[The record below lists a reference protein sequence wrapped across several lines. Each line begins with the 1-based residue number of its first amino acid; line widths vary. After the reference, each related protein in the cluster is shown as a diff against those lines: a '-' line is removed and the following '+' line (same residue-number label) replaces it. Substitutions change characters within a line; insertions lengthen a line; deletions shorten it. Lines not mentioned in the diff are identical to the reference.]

1 MKVYEQITDLI
12 GSTPLVKLKN
22 YSANRKLEA
31 TVLAKVEFF
40 NPAGSVKDRI
50 AKAMLDDAEAKGLLK
65 PDSVIIEPTS
75 GNTGIGLASV
85 AASRGYKTILTM
97 PETMSVERRNLLKA
111 YGAQLVLTD
120 GAKGMKGAIEKA
132 QELAAQTPNSF
143 IPSQFTNP
151 ANPAAHLA
159 TTGPEIWNDTDGKVD
174 IFVAGV
180 GTGGTLSGVGAY
192 LKSQNPDVK
201 VVAVEPAGSPVL
213 SKGNRKEYETYGAGF
228 FGVLTGAK
236 VTGLDIYGAR
246 IEITTTEP
254 CFAAPIAGL
263 ADDSDISDCIIK
275 DTYVSLTDSA
285 KMWGT
290 GGIAGFGSGNLDNI
304 TTDVTLVCVDTD
316 AAVRDEQFMGGAYA
330 AGFLNIRNCS
340 ITIDG
345 YDSDHGYV
353 HDGGLVGMYMVYP
366 LELSKTYQ
374 GEVLNNKVKG
384 MITFFEDNTDRRA
397 YCQANMGEV
406 MNWTYAYSGFTSDFK
421 RNETYDYSVTLLPE
435 MCSNPSYSDTVTEAT
450 AADFG
455 YTTHTCSTCGYTYSD
470 TYTIHEHKVDNYSVV
485 KEAASTDKKDGI
497 EAGTCSLCNQTVY
510 REYAA
515 NVVTD
520 DNTQATDNKASGTA
534 VKKGMKESTAVF
546 AVILVVIVVVII
558 ITVVMMV
565 QNNKRKRRYNRR
577 R

>member
-1 MKVYEQITDLI
+1 M
-12 GSTPLVKLKN
+12 
-22 YSANRKLEA
+22 
-31 TVLAKVEFF
+31 TVTE
-40 NPAGSVKDRI
+40 
-50 AKAMLDDAEAKGLLK
+50 
-65 PDSVIIEPTS
+65 
-75 GNTGIGLASV
+75 
-85 AASRGYKTILTM
+85 
-97 PETMSVERRNLLKA
+97 
-111 YGAQLVLTD
+111 
-120 GAKGMKGAIEKA
+120 
-132 QELAAQTPNSF
+132 
-143 IPSQFTNP
+143 
-151 ANPAAHLA
+151 
-159 TTGPEIWNDTDGKVD
+159 
-174 IFVAGV
+174 
-180 GTGGTLSGVGAY
+180 
-192 LKSQNPDVK
+192 
-201 VVAVEPAGSPVL
+201 
-213 SKGNRKEYETYGAGF
+213 KEYETYGAGF
-228 FGVLTGAK
+228 FGVLKDSK
-236 VTGLDIYGAR
+236 VIGLNIYGAR
-246 IEITTTEP
+246 VEVTSTEP
-254 CFAAPIAGL
+254 CFAAPVAGL
-263 ADDSDISDCIIK
+263 ADNSDISDCMIK

-345 YDSDHGYV
+345 YVQTTDMCMMADLSECIWYIHW
-353 HDGGLVGMYMVYP
+353 
-366 LELSKTYQ
+366 ELSKTYQ

-435 MCSNPSYSDTVTEAT
+435 MCSNPSYTDTVTEAT

-470 TYTIHEHKVDNYSVV
+470 KYTIHEHKVDNYSVV
-485 KEAASTDKKDGI
+485 KEATGTDKKDGI

-520 DNTQATDNKASGTA
+520 DNTQTTDNKVSDVNG
-534 VKKGMKESTAVF
+534 KKESNSIV
-546 AVILVVIVVVII
+546 VIFVVIVVVIVAI
-558 ITVVMMV
+558 IIVTVVIMA
-565 QNNKRKRRYNRR
+565 QNNKRKRRHNRQRR
-577 R
+577 RR

>member
-1 MKVYEQITDLI
+1 M
-12 GSTPLVKLKN
+12 
-22 YSANRKLEA
+22 
-31 TVLAKVEFF
+31 
-40 NPAGSVKDRI
+40 
-50 AKAMLDDAEAKGLLK
+50 
-65 PDSVIIEPTS
+65 
-75 GNTGIGLASV
+75 
-85 AASRGYKTILTM
+85 
-97 PETMSVERRNLLKA
+97 
-111 YGAQLVLTD
+111 
-120 GAKGMKGAIEKA
+120 
-132 QELAAQTPNSF
+132 
-143 IPSQFTNP
+143 
-151 ANPAAHLA
+151 
-159 TTGPEIWNDTDGKVD
+159 
-174 IFVAGV
+174 
-180 GTGGTLSGVGAY
+180 
-192 LKSQNPDVK
+192 
-201 VVAVEPAGSPVL
+201 
-213 SKGNRKEYETYGAGF
+213 
-228 FGVLTGAK
+228 
-236 VTGLDIYGAR
+236 
-246 IEITTTEP
+246 
-254 CFAAPIAGL
+254 
-263 ADDSDISDCIIK
+263 
-275 DTYVSLTDSA
+275 SLTDSA

-450 AADFG
+450 ATDFG

-470 TYTIHEHKVDNYSVV
+470 KYTIHEHKVDNYSVV
-485 KEAASTDKKDGI
+485 KEATGTDKKDGI

-520 DNTQATDNKASGTA
+520 DSEQTAGNKASDSQS
-534 VKKGMKESTAVF
+534 KKGLSESTAVF
-546 AVILVVIVVVII
+546 TIIVVVIVAIII
-558 ITVVMMV
+558 ITVVIMV
-565 QNNKRKRRYNRR
+565 QNNKKKRRHNRKRRRR
-577 R
+577 

>member
-1 MKVYEQITDLI
+1 MFNKSYIKKAAAIAAVILAATALPVNMANADTQTTESTVT
-12 GSTPLVKLKN
+12 GSTVTGSTANQTASEYTEIRTASELVEAAKSASGNYKLM
-22 YSANRKLEA
+22 
-31 TVLAKVEFF
+31 TDIDMTGVEWTPWNFSGTF
-40 NPAGSVKDRI
+40 DGNGHSILNLSVKTVS
-50 AKAMLDDAEAKGLLK
+50 K
-65 PDSVIIEPTS
+65 
-75 GNTGIGLASV
+75 
-85 AASRGYKTILTM
+85 KT
-97 PETMSVERRNLLKA
+97 
-111 YGAQLVLTD
+111 
-120 GAKGMKGAIEKA
+120 MK
-132 QELAAQTPNSF
+132 TY
-143 IPSQFTNP
+143 
-151 ANPAAHLA
+151 
-159 TTGPEIWNDTDGKVD
+159 D
-174 IFVAGV
+174 
-180 GTGGTLSGVGAY
+180 
-192 LKSQNPDVK
+192 
-201 VVAVEPAGSPVL
+201 
-213 SKGNRKEYETYGAGF
+213 GNRKEYETYGAGF

-275 DTYVSLTDSA
+275 DTYVSLT
-285 KMWGT
+285 
-290 GGIAGFGSGNLDNI
+290 
-304 TTDVTLVCVDTD
+304 DTD

-435 MCSNPSYSDTVTEAT
+435 MCSNPSYSDIVTEST

-470 TYTIHEHKVDNYSVV
+470 KYTIHEHKVDNYSVV
-485 KEAASTDKKDGI
+485 KEATGTDKKDGI

-520 DNTQATDNKASGTA
+520 DNTQAADNKASGTA

>member
-1 MKVYEQITDLI
+1 MFNKSIIKKAAAIAAVIL
-12 GSTPLVKLKN
+12 
-22 YSANRKLEA
+22 AA
-31 TVLAKVEFF
+31 TALPV
-40 NPAGSVKDRI
+40 NMT
-50 AKAMLDDAEAKGLLK
+50 KADTQ
-65 PDSVIIEPTS
+65 PS
-75 GNTGIGLASV
+75 GNTASV
-85 AASRGYKTILTM
+85 STSDKTASEYTEIRTASELVEAAKNASGSYKLMTDIDMTGVEWTPWDFSGTFDGNGHSILNLSVKTVSKQTM
-97 PETMSVERRNLLKA
+97 KT
-111 YGAQLVLTD
+111 YD
-120 GAKGMKGAIEKA
+120 
-132 QELAAQTPNSF
+132 
-143 IPSQFTNP
+143 
-151 ANPAAHLA
+151 
-159 TTGPEIWNDTDGKVD
+159 
-174 IFVAGV
+174 
-180 GTGGTLSGVGAY
+180 
-192 LKSQNPDVK
+192 
-201 VVAVEPAGSPVL
+201 
-213 SKGNRKEYETYGAGF
+213 GNRKEYETYGAGF

-236 VTGLDIYGAR
+236 ITGLDIYGAR
-246 IEITTTEP
+246 VEVTATEP

-263 ADDSDISDCIIK
+263 ADNSDISDCTIG

-290 GGIAGFGSGNLDNI
+290 GGIVGFGSGNLDDI

-353 HDGGLVGMYMVYP
+353 HDGGMVGMYMVYP

-406 MNWTYAYSGFTSDFK
+406 MNWTYSYSGFTSDFK

-435 MCSNPSYSDTVTEAT
+435 MCSNPLYTDAVTEAT
-450 AADFG
+450 ASDFG

-470 TYTIHEHKVDNYSVV
+470 TYTIHEHKVDSYSVA
-485 KEAASTDKKDGI
+485 KEATGTDKKDGI

-520 DNTQATDNKASGTA
+520 DNTQATDNKVSDTDS
-534 VKKGMKESTAVF
+534 KKGINESTAIFV
-546 AVILVVIVVVII
+546 VIIAVIVVVII
-558 ITVVMMV
+558 IIVVMMV
-565 QNNKRKRRYNRR
+565 RNNKKKRRHNRR

>member
-1 MKVYEQITDLI
+1 MMTYD
-12 GSTPLVKLKN
+12 
-22 YSANRKLEA
+22 
-31 TVLAKVEFF
+31 
-40 NPAGSVKDRI
+40 
-50 AKAMLDDAEAKGLLK
+50 
-65 PDSVIIEPTS
+65 
-75 GNTGIGLASV
+75 
-85 AASRGYKTILTM
+85 
-97 PETMSVERRNLLKA
+97 
-111 YGAQLVLTD
+111 
-120 GAKGMKGAIEKA
+120 
-132 QELAAQTPNSF
+132 
-143 IPSQFTNP
+143 
-151 ANPAAHLA
+151 
-159 TTGPEIWNDTDGKVD
+159 
-174 IFVAGV
+174 
-180 GTGGTLSGVGAY
+180 
-192 LKSQNPDVK
+192 
-201 VVAVEPAGSPVL
+201 
-213 SKGNRKEYETYGAGF
+213 GNRKEYETYGAGF
-228 FGVLTGAK
+228 FGVLKDSK
-236 VTGLDIYGAR
+236 VTGLNIYGAR
-246 IEITTTEP
+246 VEVTSTEP
-254 CFAAPIAGL
+254 CFAAPVAGL
-263 ADDSDISDCIIK
+263 ADNSDISDCMIK

-435 MCSNPSYSDTVTEAT
+435 MCSNPSYTDTVTEAT

-470 TYTIHEHKVDNYSVV
+470 KYTIHEHKVDNYSVV
-485 KEAASTDKKDGI
+485 KEATGTDKKDGI

-520 DNTQATDNKASGTA
+520 DNTQTTDNKVSDVNG
-534 VKKGMKESTAVF
+534 KKESNSIV
-546 AVILVVIVVVII
+546 VIFVVIVVVIVAIII

-565 QNNKRKRRYNRR
+565 QNNKRKRRHNRQRR
-577 R
+577 RR

>member
-1 MKVYEQITDLI
+1 MFNKSYIKKAAAIAAVILAATALPVNMANADTQTT
-12 GSTPLVKLKN
+12 GSTVTGSTLTGITANQAASEYTEIRTASELVEAAKTATGNYKLMTDVDMTGIEWTPWDFSGTFDGNGHSILNLLVK
-22 YSANRKLEA
+22 
-31 TVLAKVEFF
+31 TVSKH
-40 NPAGSVKDRI
+40 
-50 AKAMLDDAEAKGLLK
+50 
-65 PDSVIIEPTS
+65 
-75 GNTGIGLASV
+75 
-85 AASRGYKTILTM
+85 TM
-97 PETMSVERRNLLKA
+97 MT
-111 YGAQLVLTD
+111 YD
-120 GAKGMKGAIEKA
+120 
-132 QELAAQTPNSF
+132 
-143 IPSQFTNP
+143 
-151 ANPAAHLA
+151 
-159 TTGPEIWNDTDGKVD
+159 
-174 IFVAGV
+174 
-180 GTGGTLSGVGAY
+180 
-192 LKSQNPDVK
+192 
-201 VVAVEPAGSPVL
+201 
-213 SKGNRKEYETYGAGF
+213 GNRKEYETYGAGF
-228 FGVLTGAK
+228 FGVLKDSK
-236 VTGLDIYGAR
+236 VTGLNIYGAR
-246 IEITTTEP
+246 VEVTSTEP
-254 CFAAPIAGL
+254 CFAAPVAGL
-263 ADDSDISDCIIK
+263 ADNSDISDCIIK

-435 MCSNPSYSDTVTEAT
+435 MCSNPSYTDTVTEAT

-470 TYTIHEHKVDNYSVV
+470 KYTIHEHKVDNYSVV
-485 KEAASTDKKDGI
+485 KEATGTDKKDGI

-520 DNTQATDNKASGTA
+520 DNEQTAGNKASDSQS
-534 VKKGMKESTAVF
+534 KKGLSESTAIFTIIV
-546 AVILVVIVVVII
+546 VVIVAIII
-558 ITVVMMV
+558 ITVVIMV
-565 QNNKRKRRYNRR
+565 QNNKRRRHNRQRR
-577 R
+577 RR

>member
-1 MKVYEQITDLI
+1 
-12 GSTPLVKLKN
+12 
-22 YSANRKLEA
+22 
-31 TVLAKVEFF
+31 
-40 NPAGSVKDRI
+40 
-50 AKAMLDDAEAKGLLK
+50 
-65 PDSVIIEPTS
+65 
-75 GNTGIGLASV
+75 
-85 AASRGYKTILTM
+85 
-97 PETMSVERRNLLKA
+97 
-111 YGAQLVLTD
+111 
-120 GAKGMKGAIEKA
+120 
-132 QELAAQTPNSF
+132 
-143 IPSQFTNP
+143 
-151 ANPAAHLA
+151 
-159 TTGPEIWNDTDGKVD
+159 
-174 IFVAGV
+174 
-180 GTGGTLSGVGAY
+180 
-192 LKSQNPDVK
+192 
-201 VVAVEPAGSPVL
+201 
-213 SKGNRKEYETYGAGF
+213 
-228 FGVLTGAK
+228 
-236 VTGLDIYGAR
+236 
-246 IEITTTEP
+246 
-254 CFAAPIAGL
+254 
-263 ADDSDISDCIIK
+263 
-275 DTYVSLTDSA
+275 
-285 KMWGT
+285 MWGT

-455 YTTHTCSTCGYTYSD
+455 YTTHKCNTCGYTYSD
-470 TYTIHEHKVDNYSVV
+470 KYTIHEHKVDNYSVV
-485 KEAASTDKKDGI
+485 KEATGTDKKDGI

-515 NVVTD
+515 NVITD
-520 DNTQATDNKASGTA
+520 DNTQTAGNKASDSQS
-534 VKKGMKESTAVF
+534 KKGLSESTAVF
-546 AVILVVIVVVII
+546 TIIVVVIVAIII
-558 ITVVMMV
+558 ITVVIMV
-565 QNNKRKRRYNRR
+565 QNNKKKRRHNRKRRRR
-577 R
+577 

>member
-1 MKVYEQITDLI
+1 MPSGLQHR
-12 GSTPLVKLKN
+12 
-22 YSANRKLEA
+22 A
-31 TVLAKVEFF
+31 VLR
-40 NPAGSVKDRI
+40 NPAVLINTASVSRNLRNDVLDRNITLRYNQTAKDANISEERGIKMFNKSIIKKAAAIAAVILAVTAFPFNI
-50 AKAMLDDAEAKGLLK
+50 AKADTQ
-65 PDSVIIEPTS
+65 TS
-75 GNTGIGLASV
+75 GSTVSQTTSEYKEIRTASELVEAAKSASGNYKLMTDIDMTGVEWTPWDFSGTFDGNGHSILNLSV
-85 AASRGYKTILTM
+85 KTVSKKTM
-97 PETMSVERRNLLKA
+97 KT
-111 YGAQLVLTD
+111 YD
-120 GAKGMKGAIEKA
+120 
-132 QELAAQTPNSF
+132 
-143 IPSQFTNP
+143 
-151 ANPAAHLA
+151 
-159 TTGPEIWNDTDGKVD
+159 
-174 IFVAGV
+174 
-180 GTGGTLSGVGAY
+180 
-192 LKSQNPDVK
+192 
-201 VVAVEPAGSPVL
+201 
-213 SKGNRKEYETYGAGF
+213 GNRKEYETYGAGF

-236 VTGLDIYGAR
+236 VTGLNIYGAR
-246 IEITTTEP
+246 IEISTTEP

-263 ADDSDISDCIIK
+263 ADDSDISD
-275 DTYVSLTDSA
+275 
-285 KMWGT
+285 
-290 GGIAGFGSGNLDNI
+290 
-304 TTDVTLVCVDTD
+304 CVDTD

-470 TYTIHEHKVDNYSVV
+470 KYTIHEHKVDNYSVV
-485 KEAASTDKKDGI
+485 KEATGTDKKDGI

-520 DNTQATDNKASGTA
+520 DNEQTAGNKASDSQS
-534 VKKGMKESTAVF
+534 KKGLSESTAVF
-546 AVILVVIVVVII
+546 TIIVVVII
-558 ITVVMMV
+558 AIIIITVVIMV
-565 QNNKRKRRYNRR
+565 QNNKKKRRHNRQRR
-577 R
+577 RR

>member
-1 MKVYEQITDLI
+1 MPSGLQHR
-12 GSTPLVKLKN
+12 
-22 YSANRKLEA
+22 A
-31 TVLAKVEFF
+31 VLR
-40 NPAGSVKDRI
+40 NPAVLINTASVSRNLRNDVLDRNITLRYNQTAKDANISEERGIKMFNKSIIKKAAAIAAVILAVTAFPFNI
-50 AKAMLDDAEAKGLLK
+50 AKADTQ
-65 PDSVIIEPTS
+65 TS
-75 GNTGIGLASV
+75 GSTVSQAASEYTEIRTASELVEAAKTATGNYKLMTDVDMTGIEWTPWDFSGTFDGNGHSILNLSV
-85 AASRGYKTILTM
+85 KTVSKHTM
-97 PETMSVERRNLLKA
+97 MT
-111 YGAQLVLTD
+111 YD
-120 GAKGMKGAIEKA
+120 
-132 QELAAQTPNSF
+132 
-143 IPSQFTNP
+143 
-151 ANPAAHLA
+151 
-159 TTGPEIWNDTDGKVD
+159 
-174 IFVAGV
+174 
-180 GTGGTLSGVGAY
+180 
-192 LKSQNPDVK
+192 
-201 VVAVEPAGSPVL
+201 
-213 SKGNRKEYETYGAGF
+213 GNRKEYETYGAGF
-228 FGVLTGAK
+228 FGVLKDSK
-236 VTGLDIYGAR
+236 VTGLNIYGAR
-246 IEITTTEP
+246 VEVTSTEP
-254 CFAAPIAGL
+254 CFAAPVAGL
-263 ADDSDISDCIIK
+263 ADNSDISDCMIK

-316 AAVRDEQFMGGAYA
+316 AAVRDEQLMGGAYA

-435 MCSNPSYSDTVTEAT
+435 MCSNPSYTDVVTEAT
-450 AADFG
+450 ASDFG
-455 YTTHTCSTCGYTYSD
+455 HTTHTCKTCGYTYSD

-497 EAGTCSLCNQTVY
+497 EAGTCSLCNKTVY

-520 DNTQATDNKASGTA
+520 DITQAADNKVSDA
-534 VKKGMKESTAVF
+534 KGINESTAVF
-546 AVILVVIVVVII
+546 VVIIAVIVVVII

-565 QNNKRKRRYNRR
+565 QNNKRKRRHNRR
-577 R
+577 RR